1 MGSWLRKSLAFSFAA
16 AFMFLL
22 SACGGGSSSTTPT
35 STVTTASGIFKD
47 SNVSGLSYV
56 SGGQSGTTG
65 SDGSFTYEV
74 GQSVTFSIGGV
85 SIGTATGQSVVTPV
99 DLVSGGKS
107 DSPHVQN
114 IVRFLTMLDTDGDST
129 NGISISSA
137 VQTIAKTWTQ
147 VDFNAADLG
156 AELASIISDTASAT
170 GNMHTLPSASAA
182 KSHMESTLLCTRA
195 GAFRGTYTGTDNG
208 PFGVLIDAKTG
219 FLTGFAFSDTD
230 QTIITLTGTTAV
242 SFDQSAAF
250 VSGDASIGSTF
261 SGQFTTPN
269 QVGGTWQSTLS
280 PDSGTFSG
288 SRIGGVA
295 NATYRFTGRYIG
307 DDFGLF
313 AFDIDGADKITGV
326 SYSVTDDVQ
335 STFSGTV
342 SGTSVSAT
350 SSDGIT
356 TITGTLD
363 KATGALSGS
372 WVDSTGG
379 LSGTY
384 SGSGCK
390 LN

>member
-1 MGSWLRKSLAFSFAA
+1 MSSRLRKSLAFSLTA

-22 SACGGGSSSTTPT
+22 SACGGGSSGSSTT
-35 STVTTASGIFKD
+35 STTTASGVFKD

-56 SGGQSGTTG
+56 SGAQSGITG

-85 SIGTATGQSVVTPV
+85 TVGTATGQSVVTPV
-99 DLVSGGKS
+99 DLVSGGNS
-107 DSPHVQN
+107 GSSHVQN
-114 IVRFLTMLDTDGDST
+114 IVRFLTMLDDDGDPT

-147 VDFNAADLG
+147 VNFKAADLG
-156 AELASIISDTASAT
+156 TELASIVADATAIAGET
-170 GNMHTLPSASAA
+170 HTLPSASSA

-219 FLTGFAFSDTD
+219 NVNGFAFSNTD
-230 QTIITLTGTTAV
+230 QAIMTLTGTTAI

-250 VSGDASIGSTF
+250 VSGNVSAGATY
-261 SGQFTTPN
+261 SGGFTTPN
-269 QVGGTWQSTLS
+269 QVGGTWNIAGG
-280 PDSGTFSG
+280 DGTFSG

-295 NATYRFTGRYIG
+295 NATYRFTGSYIG
-307 DDFGLF
+307 GDFGLF

-335 STFSGTV
+335 STLSGTV
-342 SGTSVSAT
+342 TGNLVSAT
-350 SSDGIT
+350 TSDGT
-356 TITGTLD
+356 NITGTLD
-363 KATGALSGS
+363 KTAGTISGS
-372 WVDSTGG
+372 WTDTPSQAT
-379 LSGTY
+379 GTY